1 MLVHMFQTILNQIEN
16 FILIY
21 NHKFYYHKKLIFC
34 KNYGENMQINDV
46 DIKNTYAEGFGI
58 KVTRILVTAA
68 TQELAKIAATEAT
81 GYGTSVIG
89 CPAEAGIDCFVP
101 ADETPDGRPG
111 YAIMICHAGKKAL
124 DNELMERI
132 GMCILTAPTA
142 AAFNLLESEDV
153 LKTGFKLKYFGD
165 GVEKDLEIAGKT
177 VHSIPIM
184 SGDFLVESTFG
195 FKDGVA
201 GGNFFIL
208 AKDQMTGVKAAQL
221 AVAAIAN
228 VEGVITPFP
237 GGMVASG
244 SKVGSNKYSF
254 LPASTNE
261 KMCVTLKDEVDSDIR
276 EDADGVFEIV
286 IDGIDE
292 ESVKAAMKAGIQA
305 ACAVDGVLEISA
317 GNFDGKLGSYI
328 MNLHDLF

>member
-1 MLVHMFQTILNQIEN
+1 ME
-16 FILIY
+16 
-21 NHKFYYHKKLIFC
+21 
-34 KNYGENMQINDV
+34 INGV
-46 DIKNTYAEGFGI
+46 NIKETYAEGFGI

-68 TQELAKIAATEAT
+68 TEELAKIAATEAT

-101 ADETPDGRPG
+101 ANETPDGRPG

-124 DNELMERI
+124 DAELMERI

-165 GVEKDLEIAGKT
+165 GFEKDCEIAGKT

-195 FKDGVA
+195 FKEGVA

-221 AVAAIAN
+221 AVAAIFD

-244 SKVGSNKYSF
+244 SKVGSNKYAF

-276 EDADGVFEIV
+276 PDADGVFEIV
-286 IDGIDE
+286 IDGVDE

-328 MNLHDLF
+328 LNLHDLF

>member
-1 MLVHMFQTILNQIEN
+1 
-16 FILIY
+16 
-21 NHKFYYHKKLIFC
+21 
-34 KNYGENMQINDV
+34 
-46 DIKNTYAEGFGI
+46 
-58 KVTRILVTAA
+58 
-68 TQELAKIAATEAT
+68 
-81 GYGTSVIG
+81 
-89 CPAEAGIDCFVP
+89 VP
-101 ADETPDGRPG
+101 ASETPDGRPG

-124 DNELMERI
+124 DHELMERI

-165 GVEKDLEIAGKT
+165 GFEKDCEIAGKT

-195 FKDGVA
+195 YKSGVA

-221 AVAAIAN
+221 AVAAISN
-228 VEGVITPFP
+228 IEGVITPFP

-244 SKVGSNKYSF
+244 SKVGSNKYAF

-276 EDADGVFEIV
+276 PDADGVFEIV
-286 IDGIDE
+286 IDGVDE

-317 GNFDGKLGSYI
+317 GNFNGKLGSYI
-328 MNLHDLF
+328 LNLHDLF